1 MAEPGPLRQLFRSAW
16 WVVLNLVGLVLVGQW
31 LWEVV
36 QGLQPLLLVA
46 AGLVLVLSALVVW
59 QRWTPCPSGMAR
71 ITVHR
76 DQGADNK
83 DGSVSRFPVRHF
95 RPPPSVM
102 STVPSTASADRQRRG
117 DRRHQQDERS

>member
-46 AGLVLVLSALVVW
+46 AGAAHLKTLLKNRA
-59 QRWTPCPSGMAR
+59 
-71 ITVHR
+71 
-76 DQGADNK
+76 
-83 DGSVSRFPVRHF
+83 
-95 RPPPSVM
+95 
-102 STVPSTASADRQRRG
+102 
-117 DRRHQQDERS
+117 

>member
-1 MAEPGPLRQLFRSAW
+1 MNELGPLRRLFRSAW

-59 QRWTPCPSGMAR
+59 QRWR
-71 ITVHR
+71 WR
-76 DQGADNK
+76 
-83 DGSVSRFPVRHF
+83 
-95 RPPPSVM
+95 
-102 STVPSTASADRQRRG
+102 
-117 DRRHQQDERS
+117 

>member
-1 MAEPGPLRQLFRSAW
+1 MAEPGPLRQLFRAAW

-59 QRWTPCPSGMAR
+59 QRWR
-71 ITVHR
+71 WR
-76 DQGADNK
+76 
-83 DGSVSRFPVRHF
+83 
-95 RPPPSVM
+95 
-102 STVPSTASADRQRRG
+102 
-117 DRRHQQDERS
+117 